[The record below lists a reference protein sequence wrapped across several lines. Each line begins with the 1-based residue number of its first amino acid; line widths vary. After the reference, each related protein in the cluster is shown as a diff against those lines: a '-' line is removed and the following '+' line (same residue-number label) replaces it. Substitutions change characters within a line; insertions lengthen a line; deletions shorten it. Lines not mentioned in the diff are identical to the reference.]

1 MKINLDR
8 FGLKNV
14 SVDPDTLFTFPAGI
28 LGFES
33 HKTFKFFHEESK
45 KSLYW
50 LQSVEVSSIAFP
62 IVMPETINLEY
73 EIELSDADCK
83 LIDLKDAQDV
93 AVVVIVYKDD
103 TDGGKISANTHSPVI
118 LNMKSRKGMQKILKE
133 VDQKLF
139 YRAK

>member
-33 HKTFKFFHEESK
+33 FKTFKFFHEESK
-45 KSLYW
+45 KTLYW
-50 LQSVEVSSIAFP
+50 LQSVEDSSIAFP
-62 IVMPETINLEY
+62 IVTPETINLEY
-73 EIELSDADCK
+73 EIELSDADCQ
-83 LIDLKDAQDV
+83 LIDLKDTQDV

-103 TDGGKISANTHSPVI
+103 SDGGKISANTHSPVI

-133 VDQKLF
+133 IDQTLF